1 MVAGRHAGGDEPAE
15 TTTVKALLK
24 RRSSCLSHF
33 TLKWNNTA
41 VILFP
46 FVQVN
51 EAGETCAQPQ
61 TVGSKETEF
70 PSRHA
75 HLPCGAFGDDPTAVW
90 SHVRPWWDPRQGG
103 APSARTG
110 RTGGERVTKKIVG
123 SPFPDVQACCTG
135 NCCVLMWW
143 ELGADRKFW

>member
-1 MVAGRHAGGDEPAE
+1 MAGRHAGGDEPAE

-70 PSRHA
+70 SFKTRSPALWCVWRRSHSSR
-75 HLPCGAFGDDPTAVW
+75 